1 MSELDTTPTSPEV
14 EALKKD
20 NEKLHH
26 RLDIV
31 ENAICAAKEVLN
43 LEEAACFLGLK
54 KSALYKMTHNMV
66 IPFYRPGGKMV
77 YFEKSELLAWLR
89 QNRVAS
95 KANIEEAASLK
106 LAELALR

>member
-1 MSELDTTPTSPEV
+1 MSELDTQSMSPEV

-26 RLDIV
+26 RLDVV

-43 LEEAACFLGLK
+43 LEEASVFLGMK
-54 KSALYKMTHNMV
+54 KSALYKMTHKMV

-95 KANIEEAASLK
+95 KANIEEAANMK
-106 LAELALR
+106 LAELAVR